1 MKTPAWVDLDD
12 CLAFHEEM
20 LSRFGGLSG
29 IRDKGLLDSALARP
43 QQLFAYGEPSLFD
56 LAAAYASGIIRNHPF
71 LDGNKR
77 AGFLAAALFLE
88 VNGFRF
94 TAPEEEVVVQTLGLA
109 AGAVSESAYA
119 AWIEKSCRLPD
130 RSRRKNRMA
139 SASIND
145 HKKRHRARI

>member
-1 MKTPAWVDLDD
+1 MKTPVWINLAD

-109 AGAVSESAYA
+109 DGAVTESVYTD
-119 AWIEKSCRLPD
+119 WLQKSCPVRV
-130 RSRRKNRMA
+130 RSARKT
-139 SASIND
+139 D
-145 HKKRHRARI
+145 